1 VHRPGSFL
9 SVQGA
14 CGKVAAL
21 SPIKIPLMIVRS
33 FFVLVLAFPALALA
47 DDAPANDAEQ
57 SAYFPYTLEID
68 ALDDLF
74 DILDKHLDLSR
85 LESEKRMTKEQ
96 LARLIE
102 NAPNAVAG
110 LLATEG
116 YFSPTVK
123 IKLDE
128 STVPAL
134 VTLKVDEGKPTLVRS
149 VEVNYLGDIIPD
161 EVRMKRLE
169 ERQEKTWPLPKGS
182 IFRQSAWDS
191 GKRSAVNSLL
201 NRRYPAAKLVHAE
214 ANVDSEA
221 HAVDLTVNVDS
232 GPAYFYGPLSITG
245 LSRYPE
251 QLIRNNVQ
259 FHEGA
264 EYRRNDLLELQTDL
278 QNLPHF
284 SLVLVDVDLPTDP
297 PFIAPVKVTVQEAPL
312 SKINTGLGFST
323 NTGMRG
329 SFDYRYLNLMDRAW
343 VLDTGVRLQQ
353 KEQSVSAGVT
363 FPRFASGYEHRIY
376 ASYVNENIQGLDT
389 STWKTGISRSR
400 TEENIDRLIAIEY
413 QMERR
418 ELNDGTVSDP
428 QSLTG
433 KYQWVRR
440 DVDRIRNPRSGN
452 VITLEGGG
460 ALKGLLSDESFV
472 RLYGRGVQ
480 FWPVGE
486 KSVLVGRLELGD
498 TLTKESFNVPSD
510 WLFRTGGSS
519 SVRGYDYQ
527 SLGLSLGGSTV
538 PGRVMAVSSVE
549 FQTPVYKDWMGAVF
563 VDHGGVGDQWKDW
576 RGSTG
581 VGAGARWV
589 SPVGV
594 IGLDV
599 ARGVE
604 AKQFRVHFSMGVTF

>member
-1 VHRPGSFL
+1 
-9 SVQGA
+9 
-14 CGKVAAL
+14 
-21 SPIKIPLMIVRS
+21 MIVRS
-33 FFVLVLAFPALALA
+33 FFVFVLALPVLALA
-47 DDAPANDAEQ
+47 DELPAIDAEQ
-57 SAYFPYTLEID
+57 NVYFPYVLEID
-68 ALDDLF
+68 APDDLF
-74 DILDKHLDLSR
+74 DLLDKHLDLSR
-85 LESEKRMTKEQ
+85 METEKRMTREQ
-96 LARLIE
+96 LLRLIE
-102 NAPNAVAG
+102 NAPEAVSS
-110 LLATEG
+110 LYSTEG

-123 IKLDE
+123 VKLDE

-134 VTLKVDEGKPTLVRS
+134 VSLKVDAGQPTLVRS
-149 VEVNYLGDIIPD
+149 VDVNYLGDIVPD

-169 ERQEKTWPLPKGS
+169 EHQEQTWPLPKGS
-182 IFRQSAWDS
+182 VFRQSAWDS
-191 GKRSAVNSLL
+191 AKRGAVNTLL

-214 ANVDSEA
+214 ANVDPEA
-221 HAVDLTVNVDS
+221 HTVDLTVDVDS
-232 GPAYFYGPLSITG
+232 GPAYFYGPLSIAG

-251 QLIRNNVQ
+251 KLILNNVQ
-259 FHEGA
+259 FREGA
-264 EYRRNDLLELQTDL
+264 EYRRNDLLDLQTDL

-284 SLVLVDVDLPTDP
+284 SLVLVDVDLPPDP
-297 PFIAPVKVTVQEAPL
+297 PFIAPVQVTVQEAPL
-312 SKINTGLGFST
+312 SKISTGLGFST

-343 VLDTGVRLQQ
+343 VLDTGLRLQQ

-363 FPRFASGYEHRIY
+363 FPRFASGYEHRVY

-389 STWKTGISRSR
+389 STWKTGVSRSR
-400 TEENIDRLIAIEY
+400 TEKNIDRLIAIEY

-418 ELNDGTVSDP
+418 ELKDGAVSDP
-428 QSLTG
+428 QSLTA

-440 DVDRIRNPRSGN
+440 DVDRLRNPRSGN

-480 FWPVGE
+480 FWPVGD
-486 KSVLVGRLELGD
+486 KSVVVGRLEVGD
-498 TLTKESFNVPSD
+498 TFTKESFNVPSD

-527 SLGLSLGGSTV
+527 SLGLSVGGSTI
-538 PGRVMAVSSVE
+538 PGRVMAVSSLE
-549 FQTPVYKDWMGAVF
+549 FQTPVYKDWLGAVF

-581 VGAGARWV
+581 VGVGTRWV

-604 AKQFRVHFSMGVTF
+604 ENQFRVHFSMGVTF

>member
-1 VHRPGSFL
+1 
-9 SVQGA
+9 
-14 CGKVAAL
+14 
-21 SPIKIPLMIVRS
+21 
-33 FFVLVLAFPALALA
+33 
-47 DDAPANDAEQ
+47 
-57 SAYFPYTLEID
+57 
-68 ALDDLF
+68 
-74 DILDKHLDLSR
+74 
-85 LESEKRMTKEQ
+85 
-96 LARLIE
+96 
-102 NAPNAVAG
+102 
-110 LLATEG
+110 
-116 YFSPTVK
+116 
-123 IKLDE
+123 
-128 STVPAL
+128 
-134 VTLKVDEGKPTLVRS
+134 
-149 VEVNYLGDIIPD
+149 PD

-169 ERQEKTWPLPKGS
+169 ERQEQTWPLPKGS
-182 IFRQSAWDS
+182 VFRQSAWDS
-191 GKRSAVNSLL
+191 GKRNAVNTLL

-214 ANVDSEA
+214 ANVDPEA
-221 HAVDLTVNVDS
+221 HTVDLTVDVDS

-251 QLIRNNVQ
+251 KLIRNNVQ
-259 FHEGA
+259 FREGA
-264 EYRRNDLLELQTDL
+264 EYRRNDLLELQADL

-284 SLVLVDVDLPTDP
+284 SLVLVDVDLPPDP

-312 SKINTGLGFST
+312 SKISTGLGFST
-323 NTGMRG
+323 NTGARG

-343 VLDTGVRLQQ
+343 VLDTGLRLQQ
-353 KEQSVSAGVT
+353 KEQSVSAGIT
-363 FPRFASGYEHRIY
+363 FPRFASGYEHRVY

-389 STWKTGISRSR
+389 STWKTGVSRSS
-400 TEENIDRLIAIEY
+400 TEKNIDRLIAIEY

-418 ELNDGTVSDP
+418 ELNDGTVFDP
-428 QSLTG
+428 QSLTA

-480 FWPVGE
+480 FWPVGG
-486 KSVLVGRLELGD
+486 KSVVVARVELGD
-498 TLTKESFNVPSD
+498 TFTKDSLSVPTD

-527 SLGLSLGGSTV
+527 SLGLSVGGSTI
-538 PGRVMAVSSVE
+538 PGRVMAVSSLE
-549 FQTPVYKDWMGAVF
+549 FQTPVYKDWLGAVF

-581 VGAGARWV
+581 VGVGTRWV

-604 AKQFRVHFSMGVTF
+604 ENQFRVHFSMGVTF